1 MRFKNKFQEGGPMPQ
16 EQAPQGGAPAPQGGG
31 DPMAELV
38 QGAMQAVQS
47 GDCEVAMQVCQML
60 VELAGGG
67 QGAPAPAPE
76 EAPEQAEGEPVYRMG
91 GRLVRRINY

>member
-1 MRFKNKFQEGGPMPQ
+1 MRFLNKFQEGGPAP
-16 EQAPQGGAPAPQGGG
+16 EQAPQGGAPQGG

-47 GDCEVAMQVCQML
+47 GDCNVAMQVCQML
-60 VELAGGG
+60 VQLAGGG
-67 QGAPAPAPE
+67 EGAPAPAEE
-76 EAPEQAEGEPVYRMG
+76 EAPAPAEGEPVYRRG

>member
-1 MRFKNKFQEGGPMPQ
+1 MKFKNKFQEGGPVPQ
-16 EQAPQGGAPAPQGGG
+16 EQAPQGGAPAPAEGG

-67 QGAPAPAPE
+67 QGAPTTAPE
-76 EAPEQAEGEPVYRMG
+76 EAPEQATTEPVYRMG
-91 GRLVRRINY
+91 GKLVRRINY